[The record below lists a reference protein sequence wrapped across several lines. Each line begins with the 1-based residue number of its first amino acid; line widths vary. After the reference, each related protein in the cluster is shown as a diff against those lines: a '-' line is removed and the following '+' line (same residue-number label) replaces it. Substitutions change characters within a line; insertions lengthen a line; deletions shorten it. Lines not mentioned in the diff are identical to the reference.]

1 MSKPTFFLLYLN
13 SEKNEINLFRFYM
26 SNVLMFL
33 FVILEFT
40 ILVYLFEDN
49 MNQMPFFYLFWYK
62 TKVLVDCLIRRPP
75 RSAAVCSSAEAHSFY
90 GRFLRVIDDC
100 WMESYKTGKCNIVL
114 TPRKL
119 LSLCQQIVSAFSG
132 IKRNGTVQLS
142 KNSLIS
148 IWFPSH

>member
-1 MSKPTFFLLYLN
+1 
-13 SEKNEINLFRFYM
+13 M
-26 SNVLMFL
+26 SNILMFL

-49 MNQMPFFYLFWYK
+49 MNQMLFLYHFWYK
-62 TKVLVDCLIRRPP
+62 TQVVVDCLSRRPP
-75 RSAAVCSSAEAHSFY
+75 RRAAVCSSAEAHSFY
-90 GRFLRVIDDC
+90 GRFLRITDDC
-100 WMESYKTGKCNIVL
+100 WVESYNTGECNIVL

-148 IWFPSH
+148 GLVT